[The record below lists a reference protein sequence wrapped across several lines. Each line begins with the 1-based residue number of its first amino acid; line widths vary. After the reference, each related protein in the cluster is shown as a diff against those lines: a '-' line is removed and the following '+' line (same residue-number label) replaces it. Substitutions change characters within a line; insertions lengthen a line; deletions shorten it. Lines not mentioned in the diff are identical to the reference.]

1 MMIGIN
7 EFWIKIIALVAMV
20 VDHIG
25 LFFYPDIVVLR
36 MIGRISFPLFAW
48 LVANGAYHTR
58 NMNGYIVRLFVF
70 AVITQWPYLLVRHQ
84 INPFFF
90 GFNPL
95 FDLFLGLVAIKAI
108 RQVSVKWK
116 KVAIVTACAL
126 VANLFGVE
134 YGFMGVLS
142 VVFFYLYF
150 NDKKK
155 MAVAQTLVYIIPYLA
170 KVLSPF
176 FVGGLAHVDIS
187 RYCEPLGLLSL
198 LMIFLYNGKQGVKM
212 KYFFYFFYPL
222 QFAVIF
228 IVKSLV
234 K

>member
-1 MMIGIN
+1 MIGIN
-7 EFWIKIIALVAMV
+7 EFWIKIIALIAMV
-20 VDHIG
+20 IDHIG
-25 LFFYPDIVVLR
+25 MFFYPDMVVLR
-36 MIGRISFPLFAW
+36 MIGRLSFPLFAW
-48 LVANGAYHTR
+48 LIANGAYHTR
-58 NMNGYIVRLFVF
+58 NMNGYLVRLFVL

-108 RQVSVKWK
+108 GLPLVKWK
-116 KVAIVTACAL
+116 KAAAVAVCAL
-126 VANLFGVE
+126 AASFFGVE
-134 YGFMGVLS
+134 YGITGVLS

-150 NDKKK
+150 NDRKK
-155 MAVAQTLVYIIPYLA
+155 MVVSQALIYIIPYLA
-170 KVLSPF
+170 KVLPPF
-176 FVGGLAHVDIS
+176 LVSGLPRVDIG

-198 LMIFLYNGKQGVKM
+198 LIIFLYNGKQGVKM

-222 QFAVIF
+222 QFAAIF